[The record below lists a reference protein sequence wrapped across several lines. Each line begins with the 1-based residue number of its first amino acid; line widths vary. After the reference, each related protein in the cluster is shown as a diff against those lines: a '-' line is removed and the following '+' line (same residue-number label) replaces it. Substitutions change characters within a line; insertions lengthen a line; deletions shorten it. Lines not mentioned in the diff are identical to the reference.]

1 MLIEFKF
8 KNFRSFKNETTFSM
22 TAVKSFKEHIDS
34 NFIDVNRPFKL
45 LKSALVMGSNGGGK
59 SNFTLAMNY
68 MSNVI
73 ANSYKNSLVKVEER
87 IDENCQFKLSSETEN
102 GNTMLEVSFI
112 IWNKTDSQNEIFRYG
127 YEINNYQIKKEWL
140 YRKVER
146 ESQLF
151 FRDPENEIFDIN
163 SESFSEGEKYKDE
176 VNANVLF
183 ISHLAQNNQLI
194 SRKIFE
200 WFSSINVISGLHES
214 FYSKYTAKLL
224 KQDTRF
230 KKWATNIL
238 RFLEIT
244 NLEADENDGHVVTYH
259 NKYDENNILIG
270 SVPFK
275 HDMESEGTNKLIHL
289 LGPIYNT
296 MKFGKILYIDEF
308 DSKLH
313 PNLTKKLLLLFNKFN
328 KNGAQII
335 LTAHDTNLLDQKTL
349 RRDQIWFVEKDQ
361 FGVSDLYSLSE
372 FNGRSVRNTSAIDIK
387 YLDNKFGGAYLD
399 EIDSNLLDL
408 LYGEEN

>member
-8 KNFRSFKNETTFSM
+8 KNFRSFKDETTFSM
-22 TAVKSFKEHIDS
+22 TAVKSFKEHVDS

-45 LKSALVMGSNGGGK
+45 LKSALIMGSNGGGK

-73 ANSYKNSLVKVEER
+73 ANSYKNSLVKIEER

-102 GNTMLEVSFI
+102 GNTMLEVSFLI
-112 IWNKTDSQNEIFRYG
+112 KNESDNQNEIFRYG

-151 FRDPENEIFDIN
+151 FRDPENKIFEVN
-163 SESFSEGEKYKDE
+163 LESFSEGDKYKEE
-176 VNANVLF
+176 VNSNVLF
-183 ISHLAQNNQLI
+183 ISHLAQNNQPI

-200 WFSSINVISGLHES
+200 WFASINVISGLHES

-224 KQDTRF
+224 KQDVKF
-230 KKWATNIL
+230 KKWSTNIL

-244 NLEADENDGHVVTYH
+244 NLEADESDGQVVTYH

-275 HDMESEGTNKLIHL
+275 NDMESEGTNKLIHL
-289 LGPIYNT
+289 LGPIYNSL
-296 MKFGKILYIDEF
+296 KFGKILYIDEF

-313 PNLTKKLLLLFNKFN
+313 PNLTKKLLLLFNEFN

-335 LTAHDTNLLDQKTL
+335 LTAHDTNLLDQKVL

-361 FGVSDLYSLSE
+361 FGVSDLYSLSD
-372 FNGRSVRNTSAIDIK
+372 FNGKSVRNTSAIDIK

-399 EIDSNLLDL
+399 DIDINLIDL
-408 LYGEEN
+408 LYG